1 MAGGTRQQGVPL
13 LQRWCGVGAGL
24 LLALTWVNRSGD
36 PGQYGGGGVCLGMRS
51 AAGHQASAT
60 GPTGSRCRAVP
71 SGRWRVAKACR
82 RSRIRAA
89 LEQQQNPIFL
99 RLLQTMPTPPPSA
112 PTVVWLHPEAP
123 AKPVEGAPCN
133 GCGLCC
139 LAEPCPLG
147 VLVSRRRAGACLA
160 LRWSDADGRYL
171 CGMVVDPGGVTGW
184 THPWA
189 VRWLGQ
195 LARRWIAAG
204 AGCDA
209 DVLAHQPPK

>member
-1 MAGGTRQQGVPL
+1 
-13 LQRWCGVGAGL
+13 
-24 LLALTWVNRSGD
+24 
-36 PGQYGGGGVCLGMRS
+36 
-51 AAGHQASAT
+51 
-60 GPTGSRCRAVP
+60 
-71 SGRWRVAKACR
+71 
-82 RSRIRAA
+82 
-89 LEQQQNPIFL
+89 
-99 RLLQTMPTPPPSA
+99 MPTPPPSA
-112 PTVVWLHPEAP
+112 PTVVWLYPEAP

-160 LRWSDADGRYL
+160 LRWSDADGRYQ

-184 THPWA
+184 THPWV
-189 VRWLGQ
+189 VRWLGR

>member
-1 MAGGTRQQGVPL
+1 M
-13 LQRWCGVGAGL
+13 
-24 LLALTWVNRSGD
+24 
-36 PGQYGGGGVCLGMRS
+36 
-51 AAGHQASAT
+51 
-60 GPTGSRCRAVP
+60 
-71 SGRWRVAKACR
+71 
-82 RSRIRAA
+82 
-89 LEQQQNPIFL
+89 
-99 RLLQTMPTPPPSA
+99 
-112 PTVVWLHPEAP
+112 VVWLHPEAP